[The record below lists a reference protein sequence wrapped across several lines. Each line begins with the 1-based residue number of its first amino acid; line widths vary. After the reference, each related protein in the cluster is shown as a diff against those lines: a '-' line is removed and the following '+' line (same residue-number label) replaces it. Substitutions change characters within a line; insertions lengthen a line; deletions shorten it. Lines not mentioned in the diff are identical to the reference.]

1 MLGCTAHPS
10 LVVVVSLPRARRKFY
25 PRFSQG
31 LRLVVA
37 RFSVKESY
45 MDWIYCVSFGV
56 GLASILAI
64 GSVLGRWSEEAK
76 RGGAYRRGQGRD
88 E

>member
-1 MLGCTAHPS
+1 
-10 LVVVVSLPRARRKFY
+10 
-25 PRFSQG
+25 
-31 LRLVVA
+31 
-37 RFSVKESY
+37 